1 MDYLTKAALS
11 SKAVLSSKAALLGK
25 AAVSVSSPSTT
36 AQPASFTKTVLRGN
50 SNSRLIKTLCAAL
63 SLSLVALTLPN
74 ASLADVAN
82 NKPAAKSGAS
92 NSLTKSGASN
102 IDTGKLEVPSASVSN
117 EQWRKNPPS
126 SPPPRP
132 FKLPTITSY
141 KLDNGLQ
148 VQLIE
153 DHRVPFLTVALG
165 IKAGSALEPKDKLG
179 LAEMT
184 ADMLNEGTTTK
195 KSKEIA
201 DETDFI
207 GGGLKAVSDFD
218 FTIVSGS
225 ALSKYSDRLVNLLS
239 DIVFHPTF
247 PEEELKLAKTNL
259 TQALAMKRSEP
270 DFLVEERFNKVVF
283 GDHPYSV
290 VAPTP
295 TTIENIARKDLQEFH
310 DSHYLPNEATL
321 VIVGDFDPAHLKQ
334 QIESKFGTGIWK
346 SGTMPVADMP
356 QLPKQ
361 NGRKIYLVD
370 RPGSVQSSIKLGN
383 VAINKADPDYFPV
396 QVANQILGGA
406 AHSRLFLN
414 IREQKGYT
422 YGAYSSVAAHRQR
435 GPFAAESEVRTEVTA
450 PSLEE
455 FLYELSRI
463 RDVKVTDK
471 ELKDAKTYIVGS
483 FQLGLETQAGLAQRL
498 LELKLYDLPD
508 NYLETYADKVM
519 AVTSEQI
526 RKVARKV
533 IDTNNIVISVVGDA
547 AKIKQDLQYFA
558 PVEVYDTTGKLSSDA
573 ASNPLSL

>member
-1 MDYLTKAALS
+1 MDYLTTAAL
-11 SKAVLSSKAALLGK
+11 
-25 AAVSVSSPSTT
+25 SSPSTT
-36 AQPASFTKTVLRGN
+36 AQPGRLSKSAYRDLRSF
-50 SNSRLIKTLCAAL
+50 RLLKRLYAAL
-63 SLSLVALTLPN
+63 TLSLVAVTLPL
-74 ASLADVAN
+74 AGLADVIKT
-82 NKPAAKSGAS
+82 KPTAKSDAI
-92 NSLTKSGASN
+92 NSVTKSGASGL
-102 IDTGKLEVPSASVSN
+102 DTGKLEVPSASVSN
-117 EQWRKNPPS
+117 EQWRKNPPA

-165 IKAGSALEPKDKLG
+165 IKAGSALEPKEKLG

-184 ADMLNEGTTTK
+184 ANMLNEGTTTK

-225 ALSKYSDRLVNLLS
+225 ALSKYSDRLVDLLS

-295 TTIENIARKDLQEFH
+295 TTIENIARHDLQEFH

-321 VIVGDFDPAHLKQ
+321 VIVGDFDAAHLKQ
-334 QIESKFGTGIWK
+334 QIESKFGTAIWK
-346 SGTMPVADMP
+346 SGTMPIANMP

-361 NGRKIYLVD
+361 SGRKIYLVD

-383 VAINKADPDYFPV
+383 VAINKTDPDYFPV

-422 YGAYSSVAAHRQR
+422 YGAYSSVAAHRQP
-435 GPFAAESEVRTEVTA
+435 GPFAAEAEVRTEVTA

-455 FLYELSRI
+455 FLYELNRI

-519 AVTSEQI
+519 AVTPEQI

-533 IDTNNIVISVVGDA
+533 IDNNNIVISIVGDA

-573 ASNPLSL
+573 TSNPLSL

>member
-1 MDYLTKAALS
+1 MNSLLNKSFYMAFSLCIAAS
-11 SKAVLSSKAALLGK
+11 AMPQTALADNAIEK
-25 AAVSVSSPSTT
+25 TI
-36 AQPASFTKTVLRGN
+36 TKT
-50 SNSRLIKTLCAAL
+50 S
-63 SLSLVALTLPN
+63 
-74 ASLADVAN
+74 ASKSVT
-82 NKPAAKSGAS
+82 KPSAS
-92 NSLTKSGASN
+92 TP
-102 IDTGKLEVPSASVSN
+102 DTGKLEVPSASVSG

-165 IKAGSALEPKDKLG
+165 IKAGSAYESKDKLG

-225 ALSKYSDRLVNLLS
+225 ALSKYSDRLVDLLS

-295 TTIENIARKDLQEFH
+295 TTIENIARKDLQDFH
-310 DSHYLPNEATL
+310 DTHYLPNEATL

-346 SGTMPVADMP
+346 SDTMPVVQLP

-383 VAINKADPDYFPV
+383 VAINKTDPDYFPV
-396 QVANQILGGA
+396 AVANQILGGA

-422 YGAYSSVAAHRQR
+422 YGAYSSVAAHRQP
-435 GPFAAESEVRTEVTA
+435 GPFAAEAEVRTEVTA

-483 FQLGLETQAGLAQRL
+483 FQLGLETQSGLAQRL

-508 NYLETYADKVM
+508 NYLETYSDKVM
-519 AVTSEQI
+519 AVTPDQI

-533 IDTNNIVISVVGDA
+533 IDDNNLVISVVGDA
-547 AKIKQDLQYFA
+547 SKIKQDLQYFA
-558 PVEVYDTTGKLSSDA
+558 PVEIYDTTGKLSSDA
-573 ASNPLSL
+573 TNNSGSL

>member
-1 MDYLTKAALS
+1 MNSLLNKSFYMAFSLCIAASALPQTALADNAIEKSITKT
-11 SKAVLSSKAALLGK
+11 
-25 AAVSVSSPSTT
+25 SVSKSVTKPTGAT
-36 AQPASFTKTVLRGN
+36 A
-50 SNSRLIKTLCAAL
+50 
-63 SLSLVALTLPN
+63 
-74 ASLADVAN
+74 
-82 NKPAAKSGAS
+82 
-92 NSLTKSGASN
+92 
-102 IDTGKLEVPSASVSN
+102 DTGKLEVPSASISG
-117 EQWRKNPPS
+117 EQWRKNPPA

-165 IKAGSALEPKDKLG
+165 IKAGSAYESKDKLG

-225 ALSKYSDRLVNLLS
+225 ALSKYSDRLVDLLS

-295 TTIENIARKDLQEFH
+295 TTIENIARKDLQDFH
-310 DSHYLPNEATL
+310 DTHYLPNEATL

-346 SGTMPVADMP
+346 SGTMPVVQMP
-356 QLPKQ
+356 QMPKQ

-383 VAINKADPDYFPV
+383 VAINKTDPDYFPV
-396 QVANQILGGA
+396 AVANQILGGA

-422 YGAYSSVAAHRQR
+422 YGAYSSVAAHRQP
-435 GPFAAESEVRTEVTA
+435 GPFAAEAEVRTEVTA

-483 FQLGLETQAGLAQRL
+483 FQLGLETQSGLAQRL

-508 NYLETYADKVM
+508 NYLETYSDKVM
-519 AVTSEQI
+519 AVTPDQI

-533 IDTNNIVISVVGDA
+533 IDDNNLVISVVGDA
-547 AKIKQDLQYFA
+547 SKIKQDLQYFA
-558 PVEVYDTTGKLSSDA
+558 PVEIYDTTGKLSSDA
-573 ASNPLSL
+573 TNNSGSL

>member
-1 MDYLTKAALS
+1 MDLSIKSTGSIWSLLVAFSTMQPGVIAQTVADPGSAGTSVTKSSTKATIA
-11 SKAVLSSKAALLGK
+11 
-25 AAVSVSSPSTT
+25 P
-36 AQPASFTKTVLRGN
+36 AQV
-50 SNSRLIKTLCAAL
+50 
-63 SLSLVALTLPN
+63 
-74 ASLADVAN
+74 
-82 NKPAAKSGAS
+82 
-92 NSLTKSGASN
+92 
-102 IDTGKLEVPSASVSN
+102 KLNLPSAQVTGD
-117 EQWRKNPPS
+117 QWRKNPPTV
-126 SPPPRP
+126 PAPRP
-132 FKLPTITSY
+132 FKLPIVTNY
-141 KLDNGLQ
+141 KLENGLK

-153 DHRVPFLTVALG
+153 DHRVPFITVALG

-179 LAEMT
+179 LSEMT
-184 ADMLNEGTTTK
+184 ADMLNEGTTSK

-225 ALSKYSDRLVNLLS
+225 ALSKYSGRLVDLLS

-247 PEEELKLAKTNL
+247 PEEELTLAKTNL

-295 TTIENIARKDLQEFH
+295 ATIDRIARKDLQEFH
-310 DSHYLPNEATL
+310 DTHYLPNEATL
-321 VIVGDFDPAHLKQ
+321 VVVGDFQ
-334 QIESKFGTGIWK
+334 QNQIKDLIQSEFGDHWK
-346 SGTMPVADMP
+346 SGTMPTAEMP

-361 NGRKIYLVD
+361 TGRKIYLVN

-383 VAINKADPDYFPV
+383 VGISKTDADYFPMSI
-396 QVANQILGGA
+396 ANQILGGA

-422 YGAYSSVAAHRQR
+422 YGAYSSIAAHRQP
-435 GPFAAESEVRTEVTA
+435 GAFAAEAEVRTEVTA

-455 FLYELSRI
+455 FLYELNRI
-463 RDVKVTDK
+463 RDVKVSDK
-471 ELKDAKTYIVGS
+471 ELKDAKSYLVGS
-483 FQLGLETQAGLAQRL
+483 FQLGLETQSGLAQRL

-519 AVTSEQI
+519 AVNPDDI
-526 RKVARKV
+526 RRVARKL
-533 IDTNNIVISVVGDA
+533 IDENNIVISVVGDA
-547 AKIKQDLQYFA
+547 SKIKQDLQYFA
-558 PVEVYDTTGKLSSDA
+558 PVEVYDTSGKLSNDSA
-573 ASNPLSL
+573 GSASPI

>member
-1 MDYLTKAALS
+1 MDLS
-11 SKAVLSSKAALLGK
+11 KKSTHSVLSLLVAFSTVNAAAMAESTVGK
-25 AAVSVSSPSTT
+25 SAANQSVPASSSP
-36 AQPASFTKTVLRGN
+36 APDAVKL
-50 SNSRLIKTLCAAL
+50 
-63 SLSLVALTLPN
+63 
-74 ASLADVAN
+74 DV
-82 NKPAAKSGAS
+82 PAAQISG
-92 NSLTKSGASN
+92 
-102 IDTGKLEVPSASVSN
+102 D
-117 EQWRKNPPS
+117 QWRKNPPS
-126 SPPPRP
+126 VPAPRP
-132 FKLPTITSY
+132 FKLPTITNY

-165 IKAGSALEPKDKLG
+165 VKAGSALEPKDKLG

-184 ADMLNEGTTTK
+184 ADMLNEGTSGK

-225 ALSKYSDRLVNLLS
+225 ALSKYSDRLVDLLS

-295 TTIENIARKDLQEFH
+295 ETIDRITRADLQQFH

-321 VIVGDFDPAHLKQ
+321 VVVGDFNPTHIKEMIA
-334 QIESKFGTGIWK
+334 SKFGDSIWK
-346 SGTMPVADMP
+346 SGTMPVAQMP

-361 NGRKIYLVD
+361 TGRKIYLVD

-383 VAINKADPDYFPV
+383 VGITKTDKDYFPMAL
-396 QVANQILGGA
+396 ANQILGGA

-422 YGAYSSVAAHRQR
+422 YGAYSSISAHRQP
-435 GPFAAESEVRTEVTA
+435 GPFSAEAEVRTEVTA

-455 FLYELSRI
+455 FLYELNRI
-463 RDVKVTDK
+463 RDVKVSDK
-471 ELKDAKTYIVGS
+471 ELKDAKTFLVGS
-483 FQLGLETQAGLAQRL
+483 FQLGLETQSGLAQRL

-508 NYLETYADKVM
+508 NYLETYSDKVM
-519 AVTSEQI
+519 AVNPDDI
-526 RKVARKV
+526 RKVSRRL
-533 IDTNNIVISVVGDA
+533 IDNNNIVISVVGDA
-547 AKIKQDLQYFA
+547 SKIKQDLQYFA

-573 ASNPLSL
+573 TGSGASPSL

>member
-1 MDYLTKAALS
+1 MDLSTK
-11 SKAVLSSKAALLGK
+11 LLH
-25 AAVSVSSPSTT
+25 S
-36 AQPASFTKTVLRGN
+36 
-50 SNSRLIKTLCAAL
+50 AL
-63 SLSLVALTLPN
+63 SLTVALSTVQTV
-74 ASLADVAN
+74 ALADVTLGKTTAKN
-82 NKPAAKSGAS
+82 SASTSVTKPGA
-92 NSLTKSGASN
+92 TTP
-102 IDTGKLEVPSASVSN
+102 DTGKLEVPSASISN
-117 EQWRKNPPS
+117 EQWRKNPPTA
-126 SPPPRP
+126 PPPRP

-153 DHRVPFLTVALG
+153 DHRVPFLTMALG
-165 IKAGSALEPKDKLG
+165 IKAGSTYDPKDKLG

-184 ADMLNEGTTTK
+184 ADMLNEGTASK

-225 ALSKYSDRLVNLLS
+225 ALSKYSDRLVDLLS
-239 DIVFHPTF
+239 EIVFHPTF

-295 TTIENIARKDLQEFH
+295 QTIENIARKDLQEFH
-310 DSHYLPNEATL
+310 DSHYLPNQATL
-321 VIVGDFDPAHLKQ
+321 VIVGDFDAAHLKQ
-334 QIESKFGTGIWK
+334 QIESKFGTSIWK
-346 SGTMPVADMP
+346 SGTMPVVQMP
-356 QLPKQ
+356 PLPKQ

-383 VAINKADPDYFPV
+383 VAISKTDPDYFPV
-396 QVANQILGGA
+396 ALANQILGGA

-422 YGAYSSVAAHRQR
+422 YGAYSSVSAHRQP
-435 GPFAAESEVRTEVTA
+435 GPFSAEAGVRTEVTA

-455 FLYELSRI
+455 FLYELNRI
-463 RDVKVTDK
+463 RDVKVSDK
-471 ELKDAKTYIVGS
+471 ELKDAKTYLVGS

-519 AVTSEQI
+519 AVTPDQI
-526 RKVARKV
+526 RKVARRV
-533 IDTNNIVISVVGDA
+533 IDNNNIVISVVGDA
-547 AKIKQDLQYFA
+547 SKIKQDLQYFA
-558 PVEVYDTTGKLSSDA
+558 PVEIYDTSGKLSSDA
-573 ASNPLSL
+573 TSNPSSL

>member
-1 MDYLTKAALS
+1 MDLSTKAAH
-11 SKAVLSSKAALLGK
+11 
-25 AAVSVSSPSTT
+25 SVM
-36 AQPASFTKTVLRGN
+36 
-50 SNSRLIKTLCAAL
+50 
-63 SLSLVALTLPN
+63 SLLVALSTVQTAALAEPLTGAAN
-74 ASLADVAN
+74 ATTNV
-82 NKPAAKSGAS
+82 
-92 NSLTKSGASN
+92 TKSSHTTP
-102 IDTGKLEVPSASVSN
+102 DTGKLEVPSASVSAD
-117 EQWRKNPPS
+117 QWRKNPPTA
-126 SPPPRP
+126 PAPRP

-165 IKAGSALEPKDKLG
+165 IKAGSALESRDKLG

-184 ADMLNEGTTTK
+184 ADMLNEGTTSK

-270 DFLVEERFNKVVF
+270 DFLVEERFHKVLF
-283 GDHPYSV
+283 GDHPYGI

-295 TTIENIARKDLQEFH
+295 ATIDKIARTDLQEFH
-310 DSHYLPNEATL
+310 DKHYLPNESTL

-334 QIESKFGTGIWK
+334 EIETKFGSSIWK
-346 SGTMPVADMP
+346 SGTMPVVTLP
-356 QLPKQ
+356 SLPKQ
-361 NGRKIYLVD
+361 SGRKIYLVD
-370 RPGSVQSSIKLGN
+370 RPGSVQSSIKIGN
-383 VAINKADPDYFPV
+383 VGISKSDPDYFPTA
-396 QVANQILGGA
+396 VANQILGGA

-422 YGAYSSVAAHRQR
+422 YGAYSSVSAHRQP
-435 GPFAAESEVRTEVTA
+435 GPFAAEAEVRTEVTA

-508 NYLETYADKVM
+508 NYLETYSDKVM
-519 AVTSEQI
+519 AVTPDQI

-547 AKIKQDLQYFA
+547 SKIKQDLQYFA

-573 ASNPLSL
+573 TSNPASL